1 MNLLKCVF
9 KIVYKDHNLSF
20 LALLALLICS
30 FDDNVKSMFDW
41 VIFKDCNVFPIL
53 TCLTALTCLIIS
65 VLLCWWFFLSVSCK
79 VISLSRGCNFDITI
93 FDKSIAY
100 FDLTPQKEVTR
111 YRLFNTIRM
120 LCFLIIIMSFHRNYL
135 DIIHHLFL
143 NYWKYQLFFKIFP
156 FVLVTYLFVFKKI
169 IKNKI

>member
-1 MNLLKCVF
+1 MITIIYMKGGLCIMNLLKCVF

-53 TCLTALTCLIIS
+53 TCLTALTC
-65 VLLCWWFFLSVSCK
+65 LSVSCK

-135 DIIHHLFL
+135 DIIHHLF
-143 NYWKYQLFFKIFP
+143 
-156 FVLVTYLFVFKKI
+156 
-169 IKNKI
+169 

>member
-120 LCFLIIIMSFHRNYL
+120 LCFLIMIMSFHNHYQYIVHYL
-135 DIIHHLFL
+135 LSHF
-143 NYWKYQLFFKIFP
+143 WKYQLLFLIFP
-156 FVLVTYLFVFKKI
+156 SVLVIYLFVFKKF